1 MRVKCRDA
9 LKIPKERLFYVDK
22 KLFKISIMVEL
33 LGAEK
38 NKVAMGLSDVGGDIG
53 NGNKENEF
61 DNANDLEDEEP
72 KNLGGGGSKDSNNGG
87 NAQQGQ
93 SSGSKEQHMLH
104 RGIVQEGQLEGD
116 LWNYRGL

>member
-93 SSGSKEQHMLH
+93 SSGSKEQQMLH

>member
-93 SSGSKEQHMLH
+93 SSGSKEQQMLH
-104 RGIVQEGQLEGD
+104 QGIVQEGQLEGD

>member
-38 NKVAMGLSDVGGDIG
+38 NKVAMGLSDGGGDIG

-61 DNANDLEDEEP
+61 DDANDLEDEEP
-72 KNLGGGGSKDSNNGG
+72 KNLGWGGSKDSSNGG
-87 NAQQGQ
+87 NAQ
-93 SSGSKEQHMLH
+93 
-104 RGIVQEGQLEGD
+104 
-116 LWNYRGL
+116 